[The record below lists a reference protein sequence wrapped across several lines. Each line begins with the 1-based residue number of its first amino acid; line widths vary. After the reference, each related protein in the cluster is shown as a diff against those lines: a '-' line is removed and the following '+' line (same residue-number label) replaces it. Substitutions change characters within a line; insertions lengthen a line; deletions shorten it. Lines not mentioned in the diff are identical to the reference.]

1 MIDTELHDLRQRQ
14 GRSWIERTAD
24 LEGWPEDLRMN
35 ALAELACASGPAL
48 DALVELRRAHLWGLL
63 NSRGLVPAYGGVSDP
78 RRHGTLP
85 DTPPPA
91 RKRGIARAL
100 RPHANLSTK
109 GQGELFGESS

>member
-35 ALAELACASGPAL
+35 AFAELACASGPAL

-85 DTPPPA
+85 DTPSPA

-100 RPHANLSTK
+100 RPKVNGPATRK
-109 GQGELFGESS
+109 RDLFGDAP